1 MQELL
6 DRARAGHVLDAL
18 GMLTALSVHTE
29 PLLRDA
35 LIQQA
40 RLSGATSSQMAA
52 RMGVSTTVFAR
63 RYTASAVGRRLA
75 SPRPAEIYRA
85 AREISLPPRQGT
97 LPTDPALLL
106 AQALGGLVEHAQRGK
121 PGDKFRTRQNLAAE
135 AGVHPSYLSRI
146 IMGKRRPSW
155 GTAYR
160 ITMTCRGDVSAIRSL
175 WEAAAYSE
183 STQETTPASAAAQR
197 PSTLQDL
204 LLGLFLAAGQPT
216 EWEIAGKGGG
226 EVEDIQ
232 AILDGRVVSW
242 DAVSKFSTA
251 LGLDPSAA
259 HPLWTL
265 AQSSQPSPAESTEP
279 VAEGG
284 KIR

>member
-6 DRARAGHVLDAL
+6 DRARAGHALDAL

-40 RLSGATSSQMAA
+40 RRSGATSSQMADK
-52 RMGVSTTVFAR
+52 MGVSTTVFAR
-63 RYTASAVGRRLA
+63 RYTVSAVSRRLA

-85 AREISLPPRQGT
+85 AREISLPPRQGA

-106 AQALGGLVEHAQRGK
+106 AQALGGLVEQAQRGR
-121 PGDKFRTRQNLAAE
+121 PGDRFRTRQDVAAE

-155 GTAYR
+155 ATTHRLTAA
-160 ITMTCRGDVSAIRSL
+160 CKGDVSAIRSL
-175 WEAAAYSE
+175 WEAAAYSD
-183 STQETTPASAAAQR
+183 STQEAAPASVTAQR

-216 EWEIAGKGGG
+216 EWVIADKGGG

-232 AILDGRVVSW
+232 AILAGRVVSW

-259 HPLWTL
+259 YPLWAL
-265 AQSSQPSPAESTEP
+265 AQAEPGPAESTAP
-279 VAEGG
+279 HAEHED
-284 KIR
+284 RR

>member
-40 RLSGATSSQMAA
+40 RRGGATSSQMAA
-52 RMGVSTTVFAR
+52 RIGVSTTVFAR
-63 RYTASAVGRRLA
+63 RYTVSAVSRRLA

-85 AREISLPPRQGT
+85 AREISLPARQGA

-106 AQALGGLVEHAQRGK
+106 AQALGGLVEQAQRGK
-121 PGDKFRTRQNLAAE
+121 PGDRFRTRQDVAAE

-146 IMGKRRPSW
+146 VMGKRRPSW
-155 GTAYR
+155 ATTYR
-160 ITMTCRGDVSAIRSL
+160 LTVVCKGDVSAIRSL
-175 WEAAAYSE
+175 WEAAAYSD
-183 STQETTPASAAAQR
+183 STQEAVSASVAAQR

-204 LLGLFLAAGQPT
+204 LLGLFLAAGQPN
-216 EWEIAGKGGG
+216 EWDIANKGGG
-226 EVEDIQ
+226 EVKDIQ
-232 AILDGRVVSW
+232 AILEGRFVGW
-242 DAVSKFSTA
+242 EAVSKFSTA

-259 HPLWTL
+259 YPLWAL
-265 AQSSQPSPAESTEP
+265 AQSSEPPPAEGDLPAATDRKS
-279 VAEGG
+279 
-284 KIR
+284 